1 MGRAISTRTAPS
13 NLWRVKIE
21 RCNIGDRA
29 NHEINRARP
38 LAIHARS
45 RRYYRVCYYYH
56 LEFIHGGGEIFAKKI
71 VPMSSFHSPDFSSKG
86 FFAREKRASLFVPSG
101 DGKSSSTRFGLASDL
116 NESIRVILF
125 EIGRFSK
132 QRTIIIIIIIVT
144 ELKCHGDEKRENRS

>member
-1 MGRAISTRTAPS
+1 M
-13 NLWRVKIE
+13 
-21 RCNIGDRA
+21 
-29 NHEINRARP
+29 
-38 LAIHARS
+38 
-45 RRYYRVCYYYH
+45 CYYYH

-71 VPMSSFHSPDFSSKG
+71 VPMSSFHSPDFSSNLG

-132 QRTIIIIIIIVT
+132 QRTVIIIIIVT
-144 ELKCHGDEKRENRS
+144 ELKCHGDEKGENRS